1 MDIKLVD
8 GTSFV
13 NTEKKSVDLFSY
25 SRKYSNTKWLTTIL
39 PVAFDYS
46 DWSSR
51 FEIAEITGINAEVE
65 DGVLKSFTYEK
76 TILKSGSKTKPNH
89 PYLIRAKKANTS
101 SYQVLSK
108 TNCEVF
114 PTTSID
120 NIELISEDFK
130 FVISGT
136 YSKIEYPDLDYYM
149 SGETWKPAVSSSTVG
164 PFRSFICIDI
174 VEDQINP
181 DPNDLVPVSTT
192 VDYQSLVDDNS
203 IVIGKLTINDREVE
217 IKIPAV
223 TVPQTT
229 IDYKDLSGSNSVVIG
244 RLTINDKSID
254 IKTQTAVIPQTTV
267 SYKDLSGSNSVV
279 IGKLTIN
286 DKSIDIKAQVPSVV
300 DNSVVINQLLDT
312 IKKQEER
319 IKSLEERFSNISISI
334 VS

>member
-1 MDIKLVD
+1 MDIKLID

-25 SRKYSNTKWLTTIL
+25 SRKYTNTKWLTTIL

-46 DWSSR
+46 DWSSK

-108 TNCEVF
+108 TNCEVY

-120 NIELISEDFK
+120 NIELVSEDFK

-136 YSKIEYPDLDYYM
+136 YSKIEFPDLDYYM
-149 SGETWKPAVSSSTVG
+149 SGEVWKPATASSSVG

-174 VEDQINP
+174 VDDQITP
-181 DPNDLVPVSTT
+181 DPGDLIPVLTT
-192 VDYQSLVDDNS
+192 VEYQNLADDNS
-203 IVIGKLTINDREVE
+203 IVVGKLTINDKVIE
-217 IKIPAV
+217 IKAPIAP
-223 TVPQTT
+223 T
-229 IDYKDLSGSNSVVIG
+229 LS
-244 RLTINDKSID
+244 
-254 IKTQTAVIPQTTV
+254 V
-267 SYKDLSGSNSVV
+267 SYKDLSGNNSIVV
-279 IGKLTIN
+279 GKLTVGSQTIE
-286 DKSIDIKAQVPSVV
+286 IKAPAPVIT
-300 DNSVVINQLLDT
+300 DNSQLLKT
-312 IKKQEER
+312 IELQEKR
-319 IKSLEERFSNISISI
+319 IESLEQRLGSISFQI
-334 VS
+334 LK

>member
-39 PVAFDYS
+39 PVALDYS

-65 DGVLKSFTYEK
+65 EGILKSFTYEK

-101 SYQVLSK
+101 SYQILSK

-114 PTTSID
+114 PTTLID
-120 NIELISEDFK
+120 NIELVSEDFK

-136 YSKIEYPDLDYYM
+136 YSRVEYPDFDYYM

-174 VEDQINP
+174 VEDQITP

-203 IVIGKLTINDREVE
+203 IVVGKLTINDREVE
-217 IKIPAV
+217 IKIPVV
-223 TVPQTT
+223 TAPQIT

-244 RLTINDKSID
+244 
-254 IKTQTAVIPQTTV
+254 
-267 SYKDLSGSNSVV
+267 
-279 IGKLTIN
+279 KLIIN
-286 DKSIDIKAQVPSVV
+286 DKSIDIKAQVPPVV
-300 DNSVVINQLLDT
+300 DNSVVINQLSDT
-312 IKKQEER
+312 INKQEER
-319 IKSLEERFSNISISI
+319 IKKLEERLGNISISI